1 MGLYTSVIKISTRW
15 PLASAQQ
22 VSQQLQQTTMDSL
35 PPSLHHALEN
45 IKYHAK
51 DILSVISGC
60 MCQQQ
65 SRLKIN
71 GRMCTYPTITRQP
84 EARTQRNFLVKIVK
98 VLGEGGFSF
107 VYLAQDE
114 ASGVSASLCDYDRVI
129 TTDANRVGS
138 ERVCPEEN
146 SVPNWRRGCRSSH
159 ARSRGIPEIQVRP
172 HPYPHH
178 LPAKHPF
185 LRHPNTIQLYV
196 SNMHLSSPQGLML
209 TLCRIRQYCKILA
222 AKAKSSTSSSPSTR
236 PAFPRLVQFCRVFLT
251 CNAARKLTRRNKHIY
266 PNRRTFFGA
275 TPFAPLQGHLRSRA
289 CHASLSL

>member
-1 MGLYTSVIKISTRW
+1 MSVSVINISTRW
-15 PLASAQQ
+15 PQHS
-22 VSQQLQQTTMDSL
+22 
-35 PPSLHHALEN
+35 
-45 IKYHAK
+45 KYHSSYSK
-51 DILSVISGC
+51 RPWTPYLPHFTMHWRISSIMPRIYSLSSLVACASNNRGSKLTVVC
-60 MCQQQ
+60 VRAQPFHY
-65 SRLKIN
+65 
-71 GRMCTYPTITRQP
+71 TPTRSENSTKS
-84 EARTQRNFLVKIVK
+84 LVKIVK
-98 VLGEGGFSF
+98 FLGEGGFSF

-172 HPYPHH
+172 HPHSHH
-178 LPAKHPF
+178 LPAEHPF

-222 AKAKSSTSSSPSTR
+222 ARAKSSTSSSPSTR
-236 PAFPRLVQFCRVFLT
+236 PAFPRLVQFCHVFLT

-275 TPFAPLQGHLRSRA
+275 TAFAPLQGHLRSRA